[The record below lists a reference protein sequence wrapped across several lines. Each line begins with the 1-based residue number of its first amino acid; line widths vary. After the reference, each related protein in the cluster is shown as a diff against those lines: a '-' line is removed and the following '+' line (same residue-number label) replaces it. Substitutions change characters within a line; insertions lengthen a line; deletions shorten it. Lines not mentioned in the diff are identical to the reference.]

1 MTAMMTPSSQDG
13 STTVAAPPVTIY
25 EQIGGHASVTAAV
38 DLFYSKMLA
47 DPVLSEF
54 FPGGVGAIHRK
65 HLATL
70 LCQAIGGPEV
80 YHGPDL
86 AQAHRDHGISD
97 THFDMTAGHLAATLS
112 ELGVPEDIVNQIIT
126 VVAGLRPVV
135 VSA

>member
-1 MTAMMTPSSQDG
+1 MTAMMTPSSPD
-13 STTVAAPPVTIY
+13 SSATVAAPPVSIY
-25 EQIGGHASVTAAV
+25 ESIGGHASVTAAV

-47 DPVLSEF
+47 DPVVSGF

-70 LCQAIGGPEV
+70 LCQALGGPEQ

-86 AQAHRDHGISD
+86 AEAHREHAISD
-97 THFDMTAGHLAATLS
+97 THFDVTAGHLVATLK
-112 ELGVPEDIVNQIIT
+112 ELGVPDDLVDQIIGI
-126 VVAGLRPVV
+126 VAGLRPVI